1 MLLYDID
8 VNKGGIMSVMLSR
21 SAELS
26 RRYGYDVDLISLDY
40 KPNYDEITRTMKK
53 DGRLFTDVNIF
64 NVYDYYRK
72 KNTKFTFNREQLRSY
87 ENLSRKLEPGFFA
100 QVDEDKQYARY
111 FENGQYIKYKKWN
124 QEGILSHIDYFNE
137 SRNRTIRE
145 EFHREGYISKKTFF
159 NINTNRPKQELYYT
173 SDGFCYLTCWMNE
186 KKGKPNKIFLFL
198 RDTETVHMF
207 KNNKEF
213 HAFWLNELCR
223 EQKEKPFLICD
234 GVGSASK
241 VLSMESDAAYRIYT
255 IHTNHFDAPH
265 IYGSPIKEDHVTLL
279 NNIEKEDALVVLTE
293 SQKKDIVKQFGD
305 YKNVHVV
312 PNFITPIKNVTFNR
326 NPNLVTMISR
336 YHPEKGIDEAIH
348 AFKKVIQKLPQAKFE
363 IYGHGEDEER
373 LKKLINQLGLSNQV
387 FLKGYTTNVGD
398 VFGKSSL
405 TLLTSKFEGLNVVC
419 LESMSCKVP
428 VVSYDVNYGMSDMI
442 RDGETGY
449 LVKHG
454 DQAALADNIIDL
466 LNHPKKIKEM
476 GQRAYDFVLTNYSKG
491 QVCQKWIT
499 LFNELEK
506 AELS

>member
-1 MLLYDID
+1 
-8 VNKGGIMSVMLSR
+8 
-21 SAELS
+21 
-26 RRYGYDVDLISLDY
+26 
-40 KPNYDEITRTMKK
+40 
-53 DGRLFTDVNIF
+53 
-64 NVYDYYRK
+64 
-72 KNTKFTFNREQLRSY
+72 
-87 ENLSRKLEPGFFA
+87 
-100 QVDEDKQYARY
+100 
-111 FENGQYIKYKKWN
+111 
-124 QEGILSHIDYFNE
+124 
-137 SRNRTIRE
+137 
-145 EFHREGYISKKTFF
+145 
-159 NINTNRPKQELYYT
+159 
-173 SDGFCYLTCWMNE
+173 
-186 KKGKPNKIFLFL
+186 
-198 RDTETVHMF
+198 
-207 KNNKEF
+207 
-213 HAFWLNELCR
+213 
-223 EQKEKPFLICD
+223 
-234 GVGSASK
+234 
-241 VLSMESDAAYRIYT
+241 MESDAAYRIYT